1 MSASASTVSV
11 VTDTVFTDDSTF
23 CINDNDDSD
32 VVMNVMPPKPST
44 SKNSSMSSFVIRT
57 NQSEKDKLDIQIA
70 RYLYATNTSFRAV
83 EHREFKKMINALRP
97 GYKPPNRNSVS
108 TNLLDKVHNSVQST
122 IKENLCNK
130 KVCLALD
137 GWSNVHNEPIIGI
150 CVTDIESERVHLI
163 ESIDTSGHSH
173 TSEYLLQLLKNS
185 IKKCEAYRCQVK
197 SIVTD
202 NAANVTKMR
211 RDLFEFEEL
220 DRKDII
226 TYGCSAH
233 ILNLLAHDIEVP
245 GVKSN
250 VKKICKYFRN
260 VHFASAKFREAGGSA
275 LVLPQDVRWNTLS
288 DCLESYLKN
297 WPKLFDVCSNNRI
310 VIDKDIIKLVNDINL
325 KVNAQDYLKRL
336 KYIAVALDKV
346 QRNTCTIGEATEI
359 WLELLEAFETEQT
372 NGEFS
377 VSDNNKV
384 KERMEMAM
392 TPVHFLAN
400 LLDHRFRGNKLSQGQ
415 LETAMEYVETYHPEA
430 LPTIINYQAKCAP
443 FKPYMFSKQL
453 IENVKPLAWWRS
465 ITNLN
470 TTALELVQQL
480 HTAIAS
486 SANIERLFSS
496 YGLVHS
502 KLRNRLGNVKAAKL
516 VSIFKELNCNA
527 DVPTDE

>member
-1 MSASASTVSV
+1 MT
-11 VTDTVFTDDSTF
+11 
-23 CINDNDDSD
+23 
-32 VVMNVMPPKPST
+32 PKPST
-44 SKNSSMSSFVIRT
+44 SKSSISSFVTRT
-57 NQSEKDKLDIQIA
+57 SQSEKNKLDLQIA
-70 RYLYATNTSFRAV
+70 RYLYATNTPFRAV
-83 EHREFKKMINALRP
+83 EHPEFKKMINALRP

-108 TNLLDKVHNSVQST
+108 TDLLDKVHNSVKTT

-137 GWSNVHNEPIIGI
+137 GWSNVHNEPIIGV

-163 ESIDTSGHSH
+163 ESIDTSGNSH
-173 TSEYLLQLLKNS
+173 TSEYLLQLLKNA
-185 IKKCEAYRCQVK
+185 IKKCEGYNCKVT

-211 RDLFEFEEL
+211 RDLFEEL

-245 GVKSN
+245 GIKSN
-250 VKKICKYFRN
+250 IKKICKYFRN

-297 WPKLFDVCSNNRI
+297 WPILFDVCSNNRI
-310 VIDKDIIKLVNDINL
+310 SIDKDIIKVVNDTNL
-325 KVNAQDYLKRL
+325 KTNAQDYLKKL

-359 WLELLEAFETEQT
+359 WLELLEAFETEQA

-377 VSDNNKV
+377 VSDTNKV
-384 KERMEMAM
+384 KERMEMAL
-392 TPVHFLAN
+392 TPAHFLAN
-400 LLDHRFRGNKLSQGQ
+400 LLDHRFRGNKLTQEQ
-415 LETAMEYVETYHPEA
+415 IETGMEYVETYHPEA
-430 LPTIINYQAKCAP
+430 LPIIINYQAKCVP
-443 FKPYMFSKQL
+443 FKPYMFSKHL
-453 IENVKPLAWWRS
+453 IDNVKPLAWWRS
-465 ITNLN
+465 MKNINS
-470 TTALELVQQL
+470 TALELAQQL

-516 VSIFKELNCNA
+516 VSIFKELNSISD
-527 DVPTDE
+527 DVTDQISD